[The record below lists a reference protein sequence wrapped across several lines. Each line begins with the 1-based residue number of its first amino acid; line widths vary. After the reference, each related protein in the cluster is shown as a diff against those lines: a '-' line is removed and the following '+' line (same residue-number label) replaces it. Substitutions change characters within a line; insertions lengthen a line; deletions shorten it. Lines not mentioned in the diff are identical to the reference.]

1 MKDLHGQVTH
11 GSHEYRL
18 GKPEPHTWDSIS
30 ALYSDSTEGEAFWMS
45 GPGAGDGRGVCIRIK
60 SSVKAANSRCI
71 FKV

>member
-11 GSHEYRL
+11 GSHEYTL

-30 ALYSDSTEGEAFWMS
+30 ALYSDSTEGVFWMI
-45 GPGAGDGRGVCIRIK
+45 GPGASNGRGVCIRIK
-60 SSVKAANSRCI
+60 SSVKAASPRCF